1 MDQKTLDIA
10 IIAGEL
16 SWGPSS
22 SQEGERKHQ
31 GENPPWEQGH
41 GQGFPSLKGG
51 FKWGL
56 EESGPVKNCPAQCPS
71 G

>member
-1 MDQKTLDIA
+1 MDQKTLDIT

-31 GENPPWEQGH
+31 AENLPWEQGR

-51 FKWGL
+51 FEW
-56 EESGPVKNCPAQCPS
+56 E
-71 G
+71 